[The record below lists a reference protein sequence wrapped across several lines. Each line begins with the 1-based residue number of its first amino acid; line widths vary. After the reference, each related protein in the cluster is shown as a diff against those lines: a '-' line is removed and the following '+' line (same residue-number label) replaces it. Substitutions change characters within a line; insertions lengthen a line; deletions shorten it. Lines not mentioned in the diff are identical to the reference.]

1 MNKFRIAILMLTAL
15 ISVVP
20 FSAGCSDENSSSSA
34 NVSFVENSQNENI
47 GKNKHEADL
56 GASVTVD
63 TTTFTVH
70 NVIDVNK
77 TTEDGEKYIYV
88 KYTISNS
95 SDKNF
100 DVDNLNNFYLTID
113 GKNYNNDVRA
123 NLYAKQSINGY
134 VELDSVPA
142 GGEIENY
149 VGFVVPADTSAVT
162 CGYYV
167 TSGEKTDKQDTII
180 CEVKSSEWIQPPEGM
195 LK

>member
-1 MNKFRIAILMLTAL
+1 MNKLKTTVLMLVTLVSA
-15 ISVVP
+15 VP
-20 FSAGCSDENSSSSA
+20 FLTGCQSDTVSSSA
-34 NVSFVENSQNENI
+34 SVSYVENENI

-77 TTEDGEKYIYV
+77 TSDDGGKYIYV
-88 KYTISNS
+88 KYTIKNS

-100 DVDNLNNFYLTID
+100 KVDNLNNFYISID

-123 NLYAKQSINGY
+123 NLYAKQSIKDY

-142 GGEIENY
+142 GEEVTNY
-149 VGFVVPADTSAVT
+149 VGFIVPENTKSVT

-180 CEVKSSEWIQPPEGM
+180 CEVASSEWIQPPADM

>member
-1 MNKFRIAILMLTAL
+1 MNKFRTAILMLTAL

-20 FSAGCSDENSSSSA
+20 FSAGCSDVNSSSSA

-123 NLYAKQSINGY
+123 NLYAKQSINDY

>member
-1 MNKFRIAILMLTAL
+1 MNKLKITALMLTAL
-15 ISVVP
+15 VSAVP
-20 FSAGCSDENSSSSA
+20 FLTGCQSDTVSSSA
-34 NVSFVENSQNENI
+34 NISYVENENI

-77 TTEDGEKYIYV
+77 TSDDGGKYIYV
-88 KYTISNS
+88 KYTIKNS

-100 DVDNLNNFYLTID
+100 KVDNLNNFYISID

-123 NLYAKQSINGY
+123 NLYAKQSIKDY
-134 VELDSVPA
+134 IELDSVPA
-142 GGEIENY
+142 GEEVTNY
-149 VGFVVPADTSAVT
+149 VGFIVPENTKSVT

-180 CEVKSSEWIQPPEGM
+180 CEVPSSEWIQPPADM

>member
-1 MNKFRIAILMLTAL
+1 MNKFRTAILMLTAL

>member
-1 MNKFRIAILMLTAL
+1 MNKLKTTALMLITLVSA
-15 ISVVP
+15 VP
-20 FSAGCSDENSSSSA
+20 FFTGCQSDTVSSSA
-34 NVSFVENSQNENI
+34 SVSYVENENI

-77 TTEDGEKYIYV
+77 TSDDGGKYIYV
-88 KYTISNS
+88 KYTIKNS

-100 DVDNLNNFYLTID
+100 KVDNLNNFYISID

-123 NLYAKQSINGY
+123 NLYAKQSIKDY

-142 GGEIENY
+142 GEEVTNY
-149 VGFVVPADTSAVT
+149 VGFIVPENTKSVT

-180 CEVKSSEWIQPPEGM
+180 CEVASSEWIQPPTDM

>member
-1 MNKFRIAILMLTAL
+1 MNKFRTAILMLTAL

-20 FSAGCSDENSSSSA
+20 FSAGCSDENSSSST

-70 NVIDVNK
+70 SVIDVNK

-149 VGFVVPADTSAVT
+149 VGFVVPADTSAVI

>member
-1 MNKFRIAILMLTAL
+1 MNKFRTAILMLTAL

-88 KYTISNS
+88 KYTISNRLLADS
-95 SDKNF
+95 
-100 DVDNLNNFYLTID
+100 NL
-113 GKNYNNDVRA
+113 R
-123 NLYAKQSINGY
+123 S
-134 VELDSVPA
+134 
-142 GGEIENY
+142 
-149 VGFVVPADTSAVT
+149 
-162 CGYYV
+162 
-167 TSGEKTDKQDTII
+167 
-180 CEVKSSEWIQPPEGM
+180 
-195 LK
+195 

>member
-1 MNKFRIAILMLTAL
+1 MNKLKTTALMLMTLVSA
-15 ISVVP
+15 VP
-20 FSAGCSDENSSSSA
+20 FLTGCQSDTVSSS
-34 NVSFVENSQNENI
+34 VSVSYVENENI

-77 TTEDGEKYIYV
+77 TSDDGGKYIYV
-88 KYTISNS
+88 KYTIKNS

-100 DVDNLNNFYLTID
+100 KVDNLNNFYISID

-123 NLYAKQSINGY
+123 NLYAKQSIKDY

-142 GGEIENY
+142 GEEVTNY
-149 VGFVVPADTSAVT
+149 VGFIVPENTKSVT

-167 TSGEKTDKQDTII
+167 TSCEKTDKQDTII
-180 CEVKSSEWIQPPEGM
+180 CEVASSEWIQPPADM

>member
-1 MNKFRIAILMLTAL
+1 MNKLKTTALMLITLVSA
-15 ISVVP
+15 VP
-20 FSAGCSDENSSSSA
+20 FLTGCQSDTVSSS
-34 NVSFVENSQNENI
+34 VSVSYVENENI

-77 TTEDGEKYIYV
+77 TSDDGGKYIYV
-88 KYTISNS
+88 KYTIKNS

-100 DVDNLNNFYLTID
+100 KVDNLNNFYISID

-123 NLYAKQSINGY
+123 NLYAKQSIKDY

-142 GGEIENY
+142 GEEVTNY
-149 VGFVVPADTSAVT
+149 VGFIVPENTKSVT

-180 CEVKSSEWIQPPEGM
+180 CEVASSEWIQPPADM

>member
-1 MNKFRIAILMLTAL
+1 MNKLKTTALMLMTLVSA
-15 ISVVP
+15 VP
-20 FSAGCSDENSSSSA
+20 FLTGCQSDTVSSS
-34 NVSFVENSQNENI
+34 VSVSYVENENI

-77 TTEDGEKYIYV
+77 TSDDGGKYIYV
-88 KYTISNS
+88 KYTIKNS

-100 DVDNLNNFYLTID
+100 KVDNLNNFYISID

-123 NLYAKQSINGY
+123 NLYAKQSIKDY

-142 GGEIENY
+142 GVEVTNY
-149 VGFVVPADTSAVT
+149 VGFIVPENTKSVT

-180 CEVKSSEWIQPPEGM
+180 CEVASSEWIQPPADM

>member
-1 MNKFRIAILMLTAL
+1 MNKLKITALMLTAL
-15 ISVVP
+15 VSAVP
-20 FSAGCSDENSSSSA
+20 FLTGCQSDTVSSSA
-34 NVSFVENSQNENI
+34 SVSYVENENI

-56 GASVTVD
+56 GSSVTVD

-77 TTEDGEKYIYV
+77 TSDDGGKYIYV
-88 KYTISNS
+88 KYTIKND

-100 DVDNLNNFYLTID
+100 KVDNLNNFYISID

-123 NLYAKQSINGY
+123 NLYAKQSIKDY
-134 VELDSVPA
+134 IELDSVPA
-142 GGEIENY
+142 GEEVTNY
-149 VGFVVPADTSAVT
+149 VGFIVPENTKSVT

-180 CEVKSSEWIQPPEGM
+180 CEVPSSEWIQPPADM

>member
-1 MNKFRIAILMLTAL
+1 MNKFRTAILMLTAL

-70 NVIDVNK
+70 NVTDVNK

-134 VELDSVPA
+134 VELDSVPD

>member
-1 MNKFRIAILMLTAL
+1 MNKFRTAILMLTAL

-63 TTTFTVH
+63 TTTFIVH

>member
-1 MNKFRIAILMLTAL
+1 MNKFRTAILMLTAL

-180 CEVKSSEWIQPPEGM
+180 CEVQSSEWIQPPEGM
-195 LK
+195 IK

>member
-1 MNKFRIAILMLTAL
+1 MSKLYSYLGLENSTNAYGCNGLTAVTSSL
-15 ISVVP
+15 
-20 FSAGCSDENSSSSA
+20 FS
-34 NVSFVENSQNENI
+34 
-47 GKNKHEADL
+47 
-56 GASVTVD
+56 
-63 TTTFTVH
+63 
-70 NVIDVNK
+70 
-77 TTEDGEKYIYV
+77 V

-149 VGFVVPADTSAVT
+149 VGFVVPADTSAVI

>member
-1 MNKFRIAILMLTAL
+1 MNKLKTAVLMLTAFV
-15 ISVVP
+15 SAVP
-20 FSAGCSDENSSSSA
+20 FLTGCQSDTVGSSA
-34 NVSFVENSQNENI
+34 SVSYVENENI
-47 GKNKHEADL
+47 GKNKHETDL

-77 TTEDGEKYIYV
+77 TSDDGGKYIYV

-100 DVDNLNNFYLTID
+100 YVDNLNNFYLTID
-113 GKNYNNDVRA
+113 GKKYNNDVRA
-123 NLYAKQSINGY
+123 NLYAKQSINDY
-134 VELDSVPA
+134 VELESVPA
-142 GGEIENY
+142 SGEVTNY
-149 VGFVVPADTSAVT
+149 VGFVVPENTKAVT

-180 CEVKSSEWIQPPEGM
+180 CEVQSSEWIQPPEGM
-195 LK
+195 IK

>member
-1 MNKFRIAILMLTAL
+1 MNKFRTAILMLTAL

-149 VGFVVPADTSAVT
+149 VGFVVPSDTSAVI

>member
-1 MNKFRIAILMLTAL
+1 MNKFRTAILMLTAL

-88 KYTISNS
+88 KYTINNS